1 MRPFIIDIAAINIIV
16 LMIIIIIINHH
27 QNHQSCK
34 SCRNLCQ
41 ILRKGIKF
49 IFFMIRDWERRD
61 IMKCLLT
68 PALIMRQ
75 VDSVKG
81 DLASSKLHKVAVK
94 QTRESCLFSWPP
106 GFTVISSIFTAFVPG
121 GATSWPAVKMNNW
134 CKDGFHKLLVFCT
147 VLLRVV
153 GHVSAVLVEPGAARC
168 DNLFHKQQTVLT
180 VLNSVFFQDLS

>member
-1 MRPFIIDIAAINIIV
+1 MF
-16 LMIIIIIINHH
+16 
-27 QNHQSCK
+27 
-34 SCRNLCQ
+34 
-41 ILRKGIKF
+41 
-49 IFFMIRDWERRD
+49 RDWERRD

-68 PALIMRQ
+68 PVLIIRQ

-81 DLASSKLHKVAVK
+81 DLASSKLHNVAVK

-147 VLLRVV
+147 VLLWVV
-153 GHVSAVLVEPGAARC
+153 RHVSAVLVQPGVTRC
-168 DNLFHKQQTVLT
+168 DNLFHKQQTGDAGGGTLRYLQELFSAKGDRISLT
-180 VLNSVFFQDLS
+180 PIFTLERI